1 VKALLRTHPSV
12 RRVTVFFL
20 SLAAAAVAVAPAQAA
35 FPGKAGPIAYTH
47 IFIRESGVHDA
58 IFLHGPRLRDHPR
71 RAAGGDNGGEPA
83 FSPNGRLIAFTATG
97 EAANP
102 ARSHVFV
109 MKVDGT
115 GIRQLTS
122 GPESDS
128 GPAFS
133 PNGKQIV
140 FSRRTTVTGHLSH
153 LFVVD
158 ADGTGLR
165 QLTSG
170 PKSDTEP
177 VFAPDGRSIAF
188 VSNRASSSGRDRTDI
203 FTMSPTGT
211 GLKVLINGPS
221 RDEQPDFSPDGKSIA
236 FASDRNAGPNIFIA
250 RANGSHP
257 RQITHSRRGCTSGFC
272 YEDPSWAPDG
282 RHIAYIARG
291 LFASDLQVMK
301 PDGTGGKTFSEDGT
315 EEEGFGSGNDAPA
328 WGPVPR

>member
-1 VKALLRTHPSV
+1 MKAPLRDKNPL
-12 RRVTVFFL
+12 RRLFAVA
-20 SLAAAAVAVAPAQAA
+20 LALVIAAAVAAPAQAA
-35 FPGKAGPIAYTH
+35 FPGNAGPIAYTH

-71 RAAGGDNGGEPA
+71 RPAGGDNGSEPD

-97 EAANP
+97 EAAGP

-109 MKVDGT
+109 MNVNGT
-115 GIRQLTS
+115 GVRQLTS
-122 GPESDS
+122 GPEPDS
-128 GPAFS
+128 APAFS
-133 PNGKQIV
+133 PDGKQIV
-140 FSRRTTVTGHLSH
+140 FSRRTTLTGHLSH
-153 LFVVD
+153 LFVVN

-165 QLTSG
+165 QLTNGS
-170 PKSDTEP
+170 KSDTEP
-177 VFAPDGRSIAF
+177 VFAPNGRSIAF

-221 RDEQPDFSPDGKSIA
+221 RDEQPDFSPNGRSIA

-250 RANGSHP
+250 RADGSHP

-282 RHIAYIARG
+282 RHIAYIAKG

-315 EEEGFGSGNDAPA
+315 EEEGFGNGNDAPA